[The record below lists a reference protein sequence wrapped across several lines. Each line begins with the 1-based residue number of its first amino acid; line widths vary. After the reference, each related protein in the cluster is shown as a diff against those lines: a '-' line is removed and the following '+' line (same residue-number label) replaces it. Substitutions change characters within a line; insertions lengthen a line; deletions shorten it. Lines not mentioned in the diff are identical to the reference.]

1 MARISKGQ
9 QLEIRHSILDVAK
22 SYFYQDGYDKTSTR
36 KIAKEVGIAEG
47 TVFNYFPSKED
58 LFIEAIKKDYLEHQ
72 PSEFSIEETQTK
84 ISEAI
89 ASYVLK
95 TLKFML
101 KLPKRMLLEMFVA
114 AMKIGKKNPERLH
127 KLAELDFE
135 YMKGL
140 EAFLISFEEKG
151 LLECKDPKQVSEI
164 IFGIIMFELTMY
176 LYDVSVTKEAFQSN
190 VERKVE
196 LVIDGMVRG
205 GSQ

>member
-9 QLEIRHSILDVAK
+9 QLEIRNSILDVAK
-22 SYFYQDGYDKTSTR
+22 SYFYQDGYEKTSTR

-58 LFIEAIKKDYLEHQ
+58 LFIESIKKDYFKHH
-72 PSEFSIEETQTK
+72 PSEFQFEGSQTR

-89 ASYVLK
+89 ASHVFS
-95 TLKFML
+95 TIKFML
-101 KLPKRMLLEMFVA
+101 KLPKRILLEIFVA
-114 AMKIGKKNPERLH
+114 AMKIGKKNPERLR
-127 KLAELDFE
+127 KLAELDFD

-140 EAFLISFEEKG
+140 EAFLRSFDEKG
-151 LLECKDPKQVSEI
+151 ILECKNPKQVSEI

-176 LYDVSVTKEAFQSN
+176 LYEASVTKEMFQSN

-196 LVIDGMVRG
+196 FIIEGMVRG